1 LSGEGKY
8 EKITIME
15 FDKLQYNTGYQAGE
29 NVVKSHYPGEF
40 PDRVIENAG
49 LVPFRLIFGELPGD
63 TTYSDVGS
71 GITELLGVAPADFTE
86 QVFDCMIEKIFPLSG
101 DYPAGMSEVNL
112 KFRNRELESYNAEIQ
127 VITAGKERKWI
138 RYSSLPLIDEETGK
152 AAGASG
158 ILYDITGSKLYG
170 EKIKEK
176 EEEYDILKADLLR
189 NISHEIRTPLNAIVG
204 FSALLG
210 EHIDIPARRKEY
222 LDIITRNSDHLL
234 EVINDI
240 MEISKIDAK
249 MVKVRKDKVNL
260 NSVLLKVRDQFSA
273 EASGKGVL
281 LSFEPDCNTRNFDVC
296 TDWYKL
302 IEVLRNLVENALK
315 FTSEGRVEFGYS
327 VKEGKIEFYV
337 SDTGAGIPFDQQGKI
352 FGRFFQGNST
362 TSRSYGG
369 TRMGLPIAKAYIE
382 LLGGEIWF
390 ISNPGEGSVF
400 RFTIPYE
407 RAGVDDIRTRMAI

>member
-1 LSGEGKY
+1 MK
-8 EKITIME
+8 

-29 NVVKSHYPGEF
+29 NVVKSHDPREL
-40 PDRVIENAG
+40 PNRIIENAG

-63 TTYSDVGS
+63 ITYSDVGS

-86 QVFDCMIEKIFPLSG
+86 QVFDGMIEKIVPLSE
-101 DYPAGMSEVNL
+101 DSPADMSEVHL

-127 VITAGKERKWI
+127 VRTTGNERKWI

-152 AAGASG
+152 PAGASG
-158 ILYDITGSKLYG
+158 ILYDITGSKLYR

-210 EHIDIPARRKEY
+210 EHVDFPARRKEY

-234 EVINDI
+234 EIIDDI

-249 MVKVRKDKVNL
+249 MIKIRKDKMNL
-260 NSVLLKVRDQFSA
+260 ISALRKVYDQFRGKASA
-273 EASGKGVL
+273 KGVL
-281 LSFEPDCNTRNFDVC
+281 LSFEPEHDTGDADVY

-302 IEVLRNLVENALK
+302 TEVIGNLVENALK
-315 FTSEGRVEFGYS
+315 FTFEGRVEFGYS
-327 VKEGKIEFYV
+327 VKDGKIEFYV

-362 TSRSYGG
+362 SSRSYGG
-369 TRMGLPIAKAYIE
+369 TGMGLPITKAYVE